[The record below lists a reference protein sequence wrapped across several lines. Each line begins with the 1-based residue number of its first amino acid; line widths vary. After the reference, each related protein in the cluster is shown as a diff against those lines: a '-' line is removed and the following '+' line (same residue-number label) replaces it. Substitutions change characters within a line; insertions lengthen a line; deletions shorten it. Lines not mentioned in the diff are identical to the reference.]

1 MIGKAELTL
10 KRYNMRR
17 AKIVSTL
24 GPASSSERVIEQL
37 IGAGVDVFRLN
48 FSHGTRDEHAENVG
62 RIRQIA
68 DNMQRSV
75 AILQDL
81 QGPKMRV
88 GKLAEDPIELKE
100 GNRLTVTTREVP
112 GDAECVSTTYAGLP
126 RDVKPADRILL
137 DDGHIELI
145 VREVYRSD
153 VVCEV
158 VLGGLLKSNKGINL
172 PGVRVSAPSLTVKD
186 REDLD
191 LGIELGVDYIAL
203 SFVREPDDVRE
214 VQHIIE
220 RAEKEIPVIAKLER
234 AEAVDH
240 LEDILDVADGVMVAR
255 GDLGVELSP
264 EDVPVIQKRV
274 ISAANRAGVFVITA
288 TQMLES
294 MTDHPRPTRAEAS
307 DVANAIFDGTDAV
320 MLSGETA
327 IGKYPVQ
334 TVQMMA
340 RIIEKAEASVE
351 LAPPILNLDASLS
364 FPDAIGQAAAAVS
377 TAVSPKAIVAFT
389 QSGSTARLISKRR
402 PRTPIIAF
410 TPSERICRRL
420 CLCWGVEPRQITL
433 IDDTDRMVAEVEAR
447 LLSEGTVRFGDTLVI
462 LAGAPITARAE
473 TNLLKLHRVGEI

>member
-1 MIGKAELTL
+1 
-10 KRYNMRR
+10 MRR

-24 GPASSSERVIEQL
+24 GPASSSGRVIEQL

-62 RIRQIA
+62 RIRHIA

-88 GKLAEDPIELKE
+88 GKLAEDPIDLEE

-112 GDAECVSTTYAGLP
+112 GDAECVSTTYERLP
-126 RDVKPADRILL
+126 QDVRPADRILL
-137 DDGHIELI
+137 DDGHIELM

-158 VLGGLLKSNKGINL
+158 VVGGLLKSNKGINL
-172 PGVRVSAPSLTVKD
+172 PGVQVSAPSLTTKD

-351 LAPPILNLDASLS
+351 LATPILNLDSSLS

-377 TAVSPKAIVAFT
+377 TAVAPKAIVAFT

-447 LLSEGTVRFGDTLVI
+447 LLSEGNVRFGDTLVI

>member
-1 MIGKAELTL
+1 
-10 KRYNMRR
+10 MRR
-17 AKIVSTL
+17 AKIVSTF
-24 GPASSSERVIEQL
+24 GPASSSAQVLEQL
-37 IGAGVDVFRLN
+37 VAAGVDVFRLN
-48 FSHGTRDEHAENVG
+48 FSHGTRAEHAENVG

-68 DNMQRSV
+68 DKMQRRV

-81 QGPKMRV
+81 QGPKIRV
-88 GKLAEDPIELKE
+88 GKLAEDAIELQA
-100 GNRLTVTTREVP
+100 GNKLTVTTRETP
-112 GDAECVSTTYAGLP
+112 GDAACVSTTYSGLP
-126 RDVKPADRILL
+126 RDVKPSDRVLL
-137 DDGHIELI
+137 DDGHIELV
-145 VREVYRSD
+145 VREVYGTE

-158 VLGGLLKSNKGINL
+158 VVGGVLKSNKGINL
-172 PGVRVSAPSLTVKD
+172 PGVRVSALSLTGKD
-186 REDLD
+186 RDDLD
-191 LGIELGVDYIAL
+191 MGIALGVDYVAL
-203 SFVREPDDVRE
+203 SFVREPEDVQE
-214 VQHIIE
+214 VQHIIA
-220 RAEKEIPVIAKLER
+220 RTGKAIPVIAKLER

-240 LEDILDVADGVMVAR
+240 LEGILDAADGVMVAR

-340 RIIEKAEASVE
+340 RIIETAEASME
-351 LAPPILNLDASLS
+351 LAPPILNAHAPHISTGLDASRS
-364 FPDAIGQAAAAVS
+364 FSDAIGQAAAAVS
-377 TAVSPKAIVAFT
+377 AAVSPKAIVAFT
-389 QSGSTARLISKRR
+389 QSGATARLISKRR

-410 TPSERICRRL
+410 TPSERICRQL

-447 LLSEGTVRFGDTLVI
+447 LLAEGNVRVGDTLVI

-473 TNLLKLHRVGEI
+473 TNLLKLHRIGAV

>member
-1 MIGKAELTL
+1 
-10 KRYNMRR
+10 MRR

-447 LLSEGTVRFGDTLVI
+447 LLSEGNVRFGDTLVI

>member
-1 MIGKAELTL
+1 
-10 KRYNMRR
+10 MRR

-48 FSHGTRDEHAENVG
+48 FSHGTRDEYAENIG

-112 GDAECVSTTYAGLP
+112 GDAECVSTTYARLP
-126 RDVKPADRILL
+126 RDVKSADRILL
-137 DDGHIELI
+137 DDGHIELL

-158 VLGGLLKSNKGINL
+158 VVGGLLKSNKGINL
-172 PGVRVSAPSLTVKD
+172 PGVQVSAPSLTTKD

-447 LLSEGTVRFGDTLVI
+447 LLSEGNVRFGDTLVI

>member
-1 MIGKAELTL
+1 MC
-10 KRYNMRR
+10 R

-62 RIRQIA
+62 RIRQIS
-68 DNMQRSV
+68 DNMQRSI

-88 GKLAEDPIELKE
+88 GKLAEDPVELKE
-100 GNRLTVTTREVP
+100 GSRLTVTTREVP

-447 LLSEGTVRFGDTLVI
+447 LLSEGNVRFGDTLVI

>member
-1 MIGKAELTL
+1 
-10 KRYNMRR
+10 MRR

-158 VLGGLLKSNKGINL
+158 VVGGLLKSNKGINL

-447 LLSEGTVRFGDTLVI
+447 LLSEGNVRFGDTLVI

>member
-1 MIGKAELTL
+1 
-10 KRYNMRR
+10 
-17 AKIVSTL
+17 
-24 GPASSSERVIEQL
+24 
-37 IGAGVDVFRLN
+37 
-48 FSHGTRDEHAENVG
+48 
-62 RIRQIA
+62 
-68 DNMQRSV
+68 
-75 AILQDL
+75 
-81 QGPKMRV
+81 
-88 GKLAEDPIELKE
+88 
-100 GNRLTVTTREVP
+100 
-112 GDAECVSTTYAGLP
+112 
-126 RDVKPADRILL
+126 
-137 DDGHIELI
+137 
-145 VREVYRSD
+145 
-153 VVCEV
+153 
-158 VLGGLLKSNKGINL
+158 
-172 PGVRVSAPSLTVKD
+172 
-186 REDLD
+186 
-191 LGIELGVDYIAL
+191 
-203 SFVREPDDVRE
+203 
-214 VQHIIE
+214 
-220 RAEKEIPVIAKLER
+220 
-234 AEAVDH
+234 
-240 LEDILDVADGVMVAR
+240 MVAR

-274 ISAANRAGVFVITA
+274 IAAANRAGVFVITA

-334 TVQMMA
+334 TVQMMV
-340 RIIEKAEASVE
+340 RIIETAEASVE
-351 LAPPILNLDASLS
+351 QAPPILNLDSSLS

-410 TPSERICRRL
+410 TPSERICRQL

-447 LLSEGTVRFGDTLVI
+447 LLSEGNVRFGDTLVI

>member
-1 MIGKAELTL
+1 
-10 KRYNMRR
+10 
-17 AKIVSTL
+17 
-24 GPASSSERVIEQL
+24 
-37 IGAGVDVFRLN
+37 
-48 FSHGTRDEHAENVG
+48 
-62 RIRQIA
+62 
-68 DNMQRSV
+68 
-75 AILQDL
+75 
-81 QGPKMRV
+81 KMRV

-112 GDAECVSTTYAGLP
+112 GDAECVSTTYARLP

-137 DDGHIELI
+137 DDGHIELL

-158 VLGGLLKSNKGINL
+158 VVGGLLKSNKGINL
-172 PGVRVSAPSLTVKD
+172 PGVQVSAPSLTTKD

-447 LLSEGTVRFGDTLVI
+447 LLSEGNVRFGDTLVI

>member
-1 MIGKAELTL
+1 
-10 KRYNMRR
+10 
-17 AKIVSTL
+17 
-24 GPASSSERVIEQL
+24 
-37 IGAGVDVFRLN
+37 
-48 FSHGTRDEHAENVG
+48 
-62 RIRQIA
+62 
-68 DNMQRSV
+68 MQRSV

-81 QGPKMRV
+81 QGPKIRV
-88 GKLAEDPIELKE
+88 GKLAEDPIKLEE
-100 GNRLTVTTREVP
+100 GSRLTVTTREVP
-112 GDAECVSTTYAGLP
+112 GDAECVSTTYARLP

-137 DDGHIELI
+137 DDGHIELM
-145 VREVYRSD
+145 VREVYHSD

-158 VLGGLLKSNKGINL
+158 VVGGLLKSNKGINL
-172 PGVRVSAPSLTVKD
+172 PGVQVSAPSLTTKD
-186 REDLD
+186 REDLN

-234 AEAVDH
+234 AEAVEH
-240 LEDILDVADGVMVAR
+240 LENILDVADGVMVAR

-327 IGKYPVQ
+327 IGKYPLQ

-351 LAPPILNLDASLS
+351 LAQPIMNLDSSLS
-364 FPDAIGQAAAAVS
+364 FPDAIGQAATAVS
-377 TAVSPKAIVAFT
+377 TAVAPKAIVAFT

-402 PRTPIIAF
+402 PSTPIIAF

-447 LLSEGTVRFGDTLVI
+447 LLSEGNVRFGDTLVI

>member
-1 MIGKAELTL
+1 
-10 KRYNMRR
+10 MRK

-62 RIRQIA
+62 RIRHIS
-68 DNMQRSV
+68 DGMQRSV

-81 QGPKMRV
+81 QGPKIRV
-88 GKLAEDPIELKE
+88 GKLAQDPIKLEE
-100 GNRLTVTTREVP
+100 GSRLTVTTREVP
-112 GDAECVSTTYAGLP
+112 GDAECVSTTYARLP

-137 DDGHIELI
+137 DDGHIELM
-145 VREVYRSD
+145 VREVYHSD

-158 VLGGLLKSNKGINL
+158 VVGGLLKSNKGINL
-172 PGVRVSAPSLTVKD
+172 PGVQVSAPSLTAKD
-186 REDLD
+186 REDLN

-234 AEAVDH
+234 AEAVEH
-240 LEDILDVADGVMVAR
+240 LENILDVADGVMVAR

-327 IGKYPVQ
+327 IGKYPLQ

-351 LAPPILNLDASLS
+351 LAQPIMNLDSSLS
-364 FPDAIGQAAAAVS
+364 FPDAIGQAATAVS
-377 TAVSPKAIVAFT
+377 TAVAPKAIVAFT

-402 PRTPIIAF
+402 PSTPIIAF

-447 LLSEGTVRFGDTLVI
+447 LLSEGNVRFGDTLVI

>member
-1 MIGKAELTL
+1 
-10 KRYNMRR
+10 MRK

-62 RIRQIA
+62 RIRHIS
-68 DNMQRSV
+68 DGMQRSV

-81 QGPKMRV
+81 QGPKIRV
-88 GKLAEDPIELKE
+88 GKLAEDPIELEE
-100 GNRLTVTTREVP
+100 GSRLTVTTREVP
-112 GDAECVSTTYAGLP
+112 GDAECVSTTYARLP

-137 DDGHIELI
+137 DDGHIELM
-145 VREVYRSD
+145 VREVYHSD

-158 VLGGLLKSNKGINL
+158 VVGGLLKSNKGINL
-172 PGVRVSAPSLTVKD
+172 PGVQVSAPSLTTKD
-186 REDLD
+186 REDLN

-234 AEAVDH
+234 AEAVEH
-240 LEDILDVADGVMVAR
+240 LENILDVADGVMVAR

-327 IGKYPVQ
+327 IGKYPLQ

-351 LAPPILNLDASLS
+351 LAQPIMNLDSSLS
-364 FPDAIGQAAAAVS
+364 FPDAIGQAATAVS
-377 TAVSPKAIVAFT
+377 TAVAPKAIVAFT

-402 PRTPIIAF
+402 PSTPIIAF

-447 LLSEGTVRFGDTLVI
+447 LLSEGNVRFGDTLVI

>member
-1 MIGKAELTL
+1 
-10 KRYNMRR
+10 MRR

-48 FSHGTRDEHAENVG
+48 FSHGTRDEHAKNVG

-68 DNMQRSV
+68 DNMQRSI

-100 GNRLTVTTREVP
+100 GNRLTVTTREVS

-137 DDGHIELI
+137 DDGHIELL

-158 VLGGLLKSNKGINL
+158 VVGGLLKSNKGINL
-172 PGVRVSAPSLTVKD
+172 PGVQVSAPSLTTKD
-186 REDLD
+186 RGDLD

-447 LLSEGTVRFGDTLVI
+447 LLSEGNVRFGDTLVI

>member
-1 MIGKAELTL
+1 
-10 KRYNMRR
+10 
-17 AKIVSTL
+17 
-24 GPASSSERVIEQL
+24 
-37 IGAGVDVFRLN
+37 
-48 FSHGTRDEHAENVG
+48 
-62 RIRQIA
+62 
-68 DNMQRSV
+68 
-75 AILQDL
+75 
-81 QGPKMRV
+81 MRV
-88 GKLAEDPIELKE
+88 GKLAEDPIELEE

-112 GDAECVSTTYAGLP
+112 GDAECVSTTYVGLP
-126 RDVKPADRILL
+126 RDVKSADRILL
-137 DDGHIELI
+137 DDGHIELL

-158 VLGGLLKSNKGINL
+158 VVGGLLKSNKGINL
-172 PGVRVSAPSLTVKD
+172 PGVQVSAPSLTTKD

-220 RAEKEIPVIAKLER
+220 RAEKKIPVIAKLER

-288 TQMLES
+288 TQMLEL

-334 TVQMMA
+334 TAQMMA
-340 RIIEKAEASVE
+340 RIIETADGLGKLALMDEIQVENAEDLCKMAGTNQDKDFP
-351 LAPPILNLDASLS
+351 LRDRKNLNS
-364 FPDAIGQAAAAVS
+364 
-377 TAVSPKAIVAFT
+377 
-389 QSGSTARLISKRR
+389 
-402 PRTPIIAF
+402 
-410 TPSERICRRL
+410 
-420 CLCWGVEPRQITL
+420 
-433 IDDTDRMVAEVEAR
+433 
-447 LLSEGTVRFGDTLVI
+447 
-462 LAGAPITARAE
+462 
-473 TNLLKLHRVGEI
+473 

>member
-1 MIGKAELTL
+1 M
-10 KRYNMRR
+10 
-17 AKIVSTL
+17 
-24 GPASSSERVIEQL
+24 IEQL

-112 GDAECVSTTYAGLP
+112 GDAECVSTTYARLP

-137 DDGHIELI
+137 DDGHIELL

-158 VLGGLLKSNKGINL
+158 VVGGLLKSNKGINL
-172 PGVRVSAPSLTVKD
+172 PGVQVSAPSLTTKD

-447 LLSEGTVRFGDTLVI
+447 LLSEGNVRFGDTLVI

>member
-1 MIGKAELTL
+1 
-10 KRYNMRR
+10 MRK

-62 RIRQIA
+62 RIRHIS
-68 DNMQRSV
+68 DGMQRSV

-81 QGPKMRV
+81 QGPKIRV
-88 GKLAEDPIELKE
+88 GKLAEDPIELEE
-100 GNRLTVTTREVP
+100 GSRLTVTTREVP

-126 RDVKPADRILL
+126 QDVKPADRILL
-137 DDGHIELI
+137 DDGHIELM

-158 VLGGLLKSNKGINL
+158 VVGGLLKSNKGINL
-172 PGVRVSAPSLTVKD
+172 PGVQVSAPSLTTKD

-234 AEAVDH
+234 AEAVEH
-240 LEDILDVADGVMVAR
+240 LENILDVADGVMVAR

-327 IGKYPVQ
+327 IGKYPLQ

-351 LAPPILNLDASLS
+351 LAQPIMNLDSSLS
-364 FPDAIGQAAAAVS
+364 FPDAIGQAATAVS
-377 TAVSPKAIVAFT
+377 TAVAPKAIVAFT

-402 PRTPIIAF
+402 PSTPIIAF

-447 LLSEGTVRFGDTLVI
+447 LLSEGNVRFGDTLVI

>member
-1 MIGKAELTL
+1 
-10 KRYNMRR
+10 MRK

-62 RIRQIA
+62 RIRHIS
-68 DNMQRSV
+68 DGMQRSV

-81 QGPKMRV
+81 QGPKIRV
-88 GKLAEDPIELKE
+88 GKLAEDPIKLEE
-100 GNRLTVTTREVP
+100 GSRLTVTTREVP
-112 GDAECVSTTYAGLP
+112 GDAECVSTTYARLP

-137 DDGHIELI
+137 DDGHIELM
-145 VREVYRSD
+145 VREVYHSD

-158 VLGGLLKSNKGINL
+158 VVGGLLKSNKGINL
-172 PGVRVSAPSLTVKD
+172 PGVQVSAPSLTTKD
-186 REDLD
+186 REDLN

-234 AEAVDH
+234 AEAVEH
-240 LEDILDVADGVMVAR
+240 LENILDVADGVMVAR

-327 IGKYPVQ
+327 IGKYPLQ

-351 LAPPILNLDASLS
+351 LAQPIMNLDSSLS
-364 FPDAIGQAAAAVS
+364 FPDAIGQAATAVS
-377 TAVSPKAIVAFT
+377 TAVAPKAIVAFT

-402 PRTPIIAF
+402 PSTPIIAF

-447 LLSEGTVRFGDTLVI
+447 LLSEGNVRFGDTLVI

>member
-1 MIGKAELTL
+1 
-10 KRYNMRR
+10 MRR

-48 FSHGTRDEHAENVG
+48 FSHGTRDEHAENIG

-68 DNMQRSV
+68 DNMQRRV

-88 GKLAEDPIELKE
+88 GKLAEDPIELRE

-112 GDAECVSTTYAGLP
+112 GDAECVSTTYVGLP

-137 DDGHIELI
+137 DDGHIELL

-158 VLGGLLKSNKGINL
+158 VVGGLLKSNKGINL
-172 PGVRVSAPSLTVKD
+172 PGVQVSAPSLTTKD
-186 REDLD
+186 REDLA

-220 RAEKEIPVIAKLER
+220 RAEKKIPVIAKLER

-334 TVQMMA
+334 TAQMMA
-340 RIIEKAEASVE
+340 RIIETAEASVE
-351 LAPPILNLDASLS
+351 MDPPILNTDYPHVSTGLDSSLS

-473 TNLLKLHRVGEI
+473 TNLLKLHRVGEISSQG

>member
-1 MIGKAELTL
+1 
-10 KRYNMRR
+10 MRR

-68 DNMQRSV
+68 DNMQRSI

-234 AEAVDH
+234 AEAIDH

-351 LAPPILNLDASLS
+351 LVPPILNLDASLS

-447 LLSEGTVRFGDTLVI
+447 LLSEGNVRFGDTLVI

>member
-1 MIGKAELTL
+1 
-10 KRYNMRR
+10 MRR

-48 FSHGTRDEHAENVG
+48 FSHGTRDEHAENVV

-68 DNMQRSV
+68 DNMQRSI

-81 QGPKMRV
+81 QGPKIRV

-112 GDAECVSTTYAGLP
+112 GDVECVSTTYAGLP

-137 DDGHIELI
+137 DDGHIELM
-145 VREVYRSD
+145 VREVYGSD

-158 VLGGLLKSNKGINL
+158 VVGGLLKSNKGINL
-172 PGVRVSAPSLTVKD
+172 PGVRVSAPSLTTKD
-186 REDLD
+186 RDDLD

-214 VQHIIE
+214 VQHIID

-274 ISAANRAGVFVITA
+274 ISAANHAGVFVITA

-334 TVQMMA
+334 TVQMMV

-351 LAPPILNLDASLS
+351 LAPPILNLDSLS

-447 LLSEGTVRFGDTLVI
+447 LLSEGNVRFGDTLVI

>member
-1 MIGKAELTL
+1 
-10 KRYNMRR
+10 MRR

-48 FSHGTRDEHAENVG
+48 FSHGTRDEHAENIG

-158 VLGGLLKSNKGINL
+158 VVGGLLKSNKGINL

-447 LLSEGTVRFGDTLVI
+447 LLSEGNVRFGDTLVI

>member
-1 MIGKAELTL
+1 
-10 KRYNMRR
+10 MRR

-24 GPASSSERVIEQL
+24 GPASSSARVIEQL

-158 VLGGLLKSNKGINL
+158 VVGGLLKSNKGINL

-447 LLSEGTVRFGDTLVI
+447 LLSEGNVRFGDTLVI

>member
-1 MIGKAELTL
+1 
-10 KRYNMRR
+10 MRR

-48 FSHGTRDEHAENVG
+48 FSHGTREEHAENVG

-88 GKLAEDPIELKE
+88 GKLAEDPIELEE

-112 GDAECVSTTYAGLP
+112 GDAECVSTTYARLP

-137 DDGHIELI
+137 DDGHIELM

-158 VLGGLLKSNKGINL
+158 VVGGLLKSNKGINL
-172 PGVRVSAPSLTVKD
+172 PGVQVSAPSLTTKD

-351 LAPPILNLDASLS
+351 LAPPILNLDSSLS
-364 FPDAIGQAAAAVS
+364 FPGAIGQAAAAVS

-447 LLSEGTVRFGDTLVI
+447 LLSEGNVRFGDTLVI